1 MVSKAPFRTIIFFG
15 LFSLIGLALL
25 GRLSVQ
31 LEATDQKPGFS
42 VRFQWP
48 NASPATI
55 ENEIITPLEAAFNL
69 VPGIQRTYAIARN
82 GSGTIDIEPMDGVD
96 LDFLRFELNS
106 KIRQL
111 YPALPEGVSFP
122 LLTLNN
128 PEADEQER
136 PILTYSLSA
145 QDQPS
150 QIFEYARETLTPQLA
165 MRAGVESIDIT
176 GANAE
181 EWRITYDAP
190 KMNQLGLT
198 SGDILQALQESYGRA
213 NLGQASLG
221 DTQIKLQLLNEP
233 SKQLRESLLQIPIK
247 KVEGQVLTIKDVAQI
262 ELTEQP
268 IRRYYRIN
276 GQNSLRLLFYAEKGT
291 NAIALASEIRQDL
304 ALLKGTLPASYELRL
319 EDDATQYLS
328 EELQKIVERTSW
340 SLAILLV
347 FVLLIYRSWRYL
359 LVVLL
364 SLLANLGIAFIFY
377 ELLEVELHLYALAGI
392 TVSFG
397 IIIDNSIVM
406 MHHLQKQGNRA
417 VFPALLAAT
426 LTTISALVIIWFLPR
441 KWQVNLLDFA
451 KVLAINLSVSLLIA
465 WALIP
470 ALMQQV
476 RLFDAEAGL
485 HRGSYKR
492 LRWQARWYRR
502 YHSLLSTLLRRK
514 KLVLAVV
521 ILSFGLPVFMLPNR
535 WEGQEWYNKTLGD
548 DYYVEYIKPHVNKL
562 LGGALRLF
570 VWYVY
575 EGASYRDATE
585 TVLVAQGRMPQGSTI
600 EQMNAVYQ
608 QMEQYVGQ
616 FEQEVS
622 RYTVQVSS
630 GEYANMKIYFNPAYE
645 ESFPYLLKS
654 RLTSFGL
661 NMGGIQWNIYGV
673 GRSFSNA
680 SGGSPPS
687 YRIKMQGYN
696 KEELQRQADR
706 FAEKLLEHPRIQ
718 EVNTEANIEWFSKD
732 RYEYLL
738 DLDRKAMANAN
749 LTPRQIAPLLQDFN
763 QSNYPDWQ
771 FPNGQAVRLI
781 HSEQEQNNLW
791 VLNNKMHQIDS
802 TKVDFSKLASLEK
815 QKVAASIHKE
825 NQQYLRMVAFEYM
838 GSGQFGS
845 RYLNEVVDLMKKEI
859 PLGYS
864 LERQSYRFGGE
875 QRKQYQLLLLVMILI
890 FMICTIMFESLKQA
904 LAIIF
909 LIPVSFIGIFLTFYC
924 FDFPFDQGGYTSF
937 ILLSGIVVN
946 SLILIVND
954 FNRFRKQQPHR
965 ASLDLFVKAFRQKIT
980 PIVLTVIS
988 TILGMIP
995 FVIHGESEVFWFS
1008 LAVGTM
1014 GGLLF
1019 SLLLITFLIPVF
1031 FVKK

>member
-1 MVSKAPFRTIIFFG
+1 M
-15 LFSLIGLALL
+15 L

-42 VRFQWP
+42 VRFQWS
-48 NASPATI
+48 NAGPATI
-55 ENEIITPLEAAFNL
+55 ENEVITPLEAAFNL

-82 GSGTIDIEPMDGVD
+82 GRGSIEIEPMDGVD

-111 YPALPEGVSFP
+111 YPSLPAGLSFP

-128 PEADEQER
+128 PEEDAAER

-145 QDQPS
+145 ADQPS
-150 QIFEYARETLTPQLA
+150 QIYEYAREVLTPQLA
-165 MRAGVESIDIT
+165 MRSGVESIDIT
-176 GANAE
+176 GANAA
-181 EWRITYDAP
+181 EWRITYDAHQ
-190 KMNQLGLT
+190 MDQLSLQAA
-198 SGDILQALQESYGRA
+198 DIIQALQETYGRA
-213 NLGQASLG
+213 NLGWATLGKSL
-221 DTQIKLQLLNEP
+221 INLQLLQA
-233 SKQLRESLLQIPIK
+233 STDQLRTDLLNIPIQ
-247 KVEGQVLTIKDVAQI
+247 KVNGQIVFLKDIAQI

-268 IRRYYRIN
+268 VRRYYRIN

-291 NAIALASEIRQDL
+291 NAIALAAAVREDIA
-304 ALLKGTLPASYELRL
+304 ALEATLPASYEIRL
-319 EDDATQYLS
+319 EDDATKYLS
-328 EELQKIVERTSW
+328 EELQKIVERTAW

-359 LVVLL
+359 IVVLL
-364 SLLANLGIAFIFY
+364 SLIANLGIAFIFY

-406 MHHLQKQGNRA
+406 MHHLQKQGNRT

-426 LTTISALVIIWFLPR
+426 LTTISALIIIWFLPR

-451 KVLAINLSVSLLIA
+451 KVLAINLSVSLLVA

-470 ALMQQV
+470 ALMQQI
-476 RLFDAEAGL
+476 RLLDSNKKRPL
-485 HRGSYKR
+485 QR
-492 LRWQARWYRR
+492 LRWQARWYQR
-502 YHSLLSTLLRRK
+502 YRTLLSHLLRRK
-514 KLVLAVV
+514 KSVLAVV
-521 ILSFGLPVFMLPNR
+521 ILAFGLPVFMLPNR
-535 WEGQEWYNKTLGD
+535 WEGQEWYNRTLGD
-548 DYYVEYIKPHVNKL
+548 DYYVEYIKPYVNKV
-562 LGGALRLF
+562 LGGTLRLF

-575 EGASYRDATE
+575 EGATYRDASE
-585 TVLVAQGRMPQGSTI
+585 TVLYVQGRMPQGSTI

-608 QMEQYVGQ
+608 QMEAYVGQ
-616 FEQEVS
+616 FDLEVS
-622 RYTVQVSS
+622 RYTAQINS
-630 GEYANMKIYFNPAYE
+630 GEYAAMQVYFNPGYD
-645 ESFPYLLKS
+645 ESFPYILKS

-673 GRSFSNA
+673 GRAFSNGG
-680 SGGSPPS
+680 GGSPPS

-696 KEELQRQADR
+696 KDELERQAER

-718 EVNTEANIEWFSKD
+718 EVNTEANIEWFARD
-732 RYEYLL
+732 RYEYVL
-738 DLDRKAMANAN
+738 DLDRAATASAG
-749 LTPRQIAPLLQDFN
+749 LVPLQINPLLQDFN
-763 QSNYPDWQ
+763 QNNYPDWQ
-771 FPNGQAVRLI
+771 LPNGQAVRLI
-781 HSEQEQNNLW
+781 HSGQETNNLW
-791 VLNNKMHQIDS
+791 VLNNKMHQVDS
-802 TKVDFSKLASLEK
+802 TKVDFSTLASLQK
-815 QKVAASIHKE
+815 QKVASSIHKE
-825 NQQYLRMVAFEYM
+825 NQQYLRMVNFEYM

-845 RYLNEVVDLMKKEI
+845 RYLNEVMDIMKKEI

-864 LERQSYRFGGE
+864 LERQIGRFGDE
-875 QRKQYQLLLLVMILI
+875 QRKQYQLLLLVMVLI

-909 LIPVSFIGIFLTFYC
+909 LIPISFIGIFLTFYW

-954 FNRFRKQQPHR
+954 FNRFRKQQPQR
-965 ASLDLFVKAFRQKIT
+965 ASLDLFIKAFRQKIT
-980 PIVLTVIS
+980 PIILTVIS

-995 FVIHGESEVFWFS
+995 FVMHGQNEVFWFS

-1031 FVKK
+1031 FVRKQGN

>member
-1 MVSKAPFRTIIFFG
+1 M
-15 LFSLIGLALL
+15 

-42 VRFQWP
+42 VRFQWS

-69 VPGIQRTYAIARN
+69 APGIQRTYAIARN

-111 YPALPEGVSFP
+111 YPILPEGVSFP

-136 PILTYSLSA
+136 PILTYSLSG

-150 QIFEYARETLTPQLA
+150 QIYEYARETLTPQLA

-181 EWRITYDAP
+181 EWRITYDAH
-190 KMNQLGLT
+190 KMDQLGLV
-198 SGDILQALQESYGRA
+198 SADILQALQETYGRA
-213 NLGQASLG
+213 NLGRATLG
-221 DTQIKLQLLNEP
+221 TTQIKLQLFNE
-233 SKQLRESLLQIPIK
+233 STEQLRGTLLHIPIK
-247 KVEGQVLTIKDVAQI
+247 KVENQI
-262 ELTEQP
+262 VFLQDIARVELTEQP

-291 NAIALASEIRQDL
+291 NTIALAAAIREDI
-304 ALLKGTLPASYELRL
+304 ATLKTTLPASYELHL

-328 EELQKIVERTSW
+328 EELQKIVERTAW

-359 LVVLL
+359 VVVLL
-364 SLLANLGIAFIFY
+364 SLIANLGIAFIFY

-426 LTTISALVIIWFLPR
+426 LTTISALIIIWFLPR

-470 ALMQQV
+470 ALMQQI
-476 RLFDAEAGL
+476 RLFDGKAAM

-492 LRWQARWYRR
+492 LRWQAKWYRR
-502 YHSLLSTLLRRK
+502 YHNLLSTLLRRK

-548 DYYVEYIKPHVNKL
+548 DYYVEYIKPYVSKM
-562 LGGALRLF
+562 LGGTLRLF

-575 EGASYRDATE
+575 EGASYRDASE

-600 EQMNAVYQ
+600 EQMNTVYQ

-645 ESFPYLLKS
+645 ESFPYILKS

-696 KEELQRQADR
+696 KEGLEQQAER
-706 FAEKLLEHPRIQ
+706 FAQKLLEHPRIQ
-718 EVNTEANIEWFSKD
+718 EVNTEANIEWFARD
-732 RYEYLL
+732 RYEYVL
-738 DLDRKAMANAN
+738 DLDRAAIASAG
-749 LTPRQIAPLLQDFN
+749 LLPLQISPLLQDFN

-771 FPNGQAVRLI
+771 LPNGQSVRLI
-781 HSEQEQNNLW
+781 HSDQKSNNLW
-791 VLNNKMHQIDS
+791 VLNNKIHQVDS
-802 TKVDFSKLASLEK
+802 TKVDFSSLASLEK
-815 QKVAASIHKE
+815 QKVASSIHKE
-825 NQQYLRMVAFEYM
+825 NQQYLRMVNYEYM

-845 RYLNEVVDLMKKEI
+845 RYLKEVIDIIRKEM

-864 LERQSYRFGGE
+864 LERQVGRFGGE
-875 QRKQYQLLLLVMILI
+875 DKKQYQLLLLVMILI
-890 FMICTIMFESLKQA
+890 FMICTIMFESIKQA
-904 LAIIF
+904 FAIIF
-909 LIPVSFIGIFLTFYC
+909 LIPVSFVGIFLTFYW

-954 FNRFRKQQPHR
+954 FNRFRKQQANR
-965 ASLDLFVKAFRQKIT
+965 ASLDLFIKAFRQKIT
-980 PIVLTVIS
+980 PIILTVIS
-988 TILGMIP
+988 TVLGMIP
-995 FVIHGESEVFWFS
+995 FVLHGQNEVFWFS
-1008 LAVGTM
+1008 LAAGTM

-1031 FVKK
+1031 FVKRM